1 MAAATSS
8 LLPRVRY
15 ARVRARRSR
24 ERTHRLAFAVPPPVV
39 QILPSRDRSGGRCSS
54 GSLAT
59 TPLSPSSVGHQVR
72 LPMTQEGEGS
82 LATELGL
89 MCSRELPRRAT
100 RETFSSSSIP
110 GRGELVPLRAPWQF
124 VSPSLPLKSL
134 RFTATCHGYMRTS
147 PRPANGG
154 LHNEREASVATDVRG
169 GRSRAIGP
177 MGLDRLSTETKHA
190 FKTTEFW
197 AMLAIVA
204 GILLASLI
212 VGDDGG
218 SSVGDG
224 GGGDAFPAIRAW
236 LYVAVVASAYIV
248 SRGLAKAGSYE
259 PYWANRDDR
268 PGRDDDH

>member
-154 LHNEREASVATDVRG
+154 LHNEREASVATDVVS
-169 GRSRAIGP
+169 GRSSGRSTVTSP
-177 MGLDRLSTETKHA
+177 TGLERLSTETKHA

-197 AMLAIVA
+197 AMLAIVG
-204 GILLASLI
+204 GILIASLV
-212 VGDDGG
+212 VGDDDG
-218 SSVGDG
+218 ST
-224 GGGDAFPAIRAW
+224 GGDAFPATRAW
-236 LYVAVVASAYIV
+236 LYVAIVASAYIV
-248 SRGLAKAGSYE
+248 SRGLAKAGSRE
-259 PYWANRDDR
+259 PYWADRDDR
-268 PGRDDDH
+268 PGADH